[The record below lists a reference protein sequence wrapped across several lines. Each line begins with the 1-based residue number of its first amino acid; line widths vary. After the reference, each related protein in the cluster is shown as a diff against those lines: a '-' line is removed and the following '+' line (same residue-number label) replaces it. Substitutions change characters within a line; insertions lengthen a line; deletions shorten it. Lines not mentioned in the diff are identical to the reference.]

1 MPSKQQTLPE
11 ADHSG
16 HRERLRERFR
26 LDGLQGFAPHEALE
40 LLLTY
45 AIPRI
50 NVNPLAH
57 RLIDHFGSLPAVL
70 EASPQEL
77 CQVPGVGERT
87 AAMLA
92 LMLPLLRMYEQEKLT
107 PKRQLATYAALV
119 AYCRSLF
126 LGMGDEQFYV
136 LCFDAR
142 LRLLGAEL
150 IASGMPAA
158 VEASPRAVLRQ
169 ALRHNAVGAVITHN
183 HPSGSPLPSQED
195 LDVTREIQRLLAGA
209 EVRLYDHVI
218 IGGQEHF
225 SFQREGL
232 LEVPESMI
240 AFPQTSAAYQAAER
254 PERVLPPKRPK

>member
-1 MPSKQQTLPE
+1 MPSKKQEIPE
-11 ADHSG
+11 ADHAG

-57 RLIDHFGSLPAVL
+57 RLIDHFGGLPGVL
-70 EASPQEL
+70 EATPQEL
-77 CQVPGVGERT
+77 CQVNGVGERT

-92 LMLPLLRMYEQEKLT
+92 LMLPMMRMYEQEKLT
-107 PKRQLATYAALV
+107 PKRQLATYADLV

-126 LGMGDEQFYV
+126 LGMNDEQFYV

-142 LRLLGAEL
+142 LRLLSAEL
-150 IASGMPAA
+150 IATGMPTA

-169 ALRHNAVGAVITHN
+169 VLRHNAVGAVISHN

-195 LDVTREIQRLLAGA
+195 MDVTAEIKRLLDGA

-218 IGGQEHF
+218 VGGQEHF

-232 LEVPESMI
+232 LETGGGLI
-240 AFPQTSAAYQAAER
+240 AFPQRESTPLAADR
-254 PERVLPPKRPK
+254 PQRVLSPKGK